1 MKVQVALG
9 TADSTLADVPEQARA
24 AEAEGFDSLGYSELS
39 SDPMLHLAVA
49 ASVTERIELA
59 SNIVVAFARTPMTL
73 AVQGRAIQESS
84 RGRLLLGLGSQI
96 KPHILHRYS
105 MPWSRPAARMAE
117 FVAAMRAIWTAWE
130 TGDRLSFRGDFY
142 THTLMTPMFTPAS
155 SQPPPR
161 VFVAAVGER
170 MAETAGRVADGVLL
184 HPFTTEAYVR
194 QVTVP
199 ALERGLAKAGRTR
212 DDGFELVH
220 ATFIVTGRTEEEMAA
235 STRLVRR
242 QLAFYGST
250 PAYLPVLALHG
261 WTDLGRELNRLS
273 VTQMADRWERMADL
287 VDDEVLGAFAVLA
300 EPDAV
305 GAALVQRFGDVA
317 TRLGV
322 NDSGLPDRG
331 LLLQV
336 AHDVQGAS

>member
-1 MKVQVALG
+1 VKVDVSLG
-9 TADSTLADVPEQARA
+9 STSPRLADVSEQARA
-24 AEAEGFDSLGYSELS
+24 AEAEGFDALSYSELS

-49 ASVTERIELA
+49 ASVTSRIELA
-59 SNIVVAFARTPMTL
+59 SNIVVAFARTPMLL

-96 KPHILHRYS
+96 KPHVEHRYS

-155 SQPPPR
+155 TYPPPR

-170 MAETAGRVADGVLL
+170 MARTAGRVADGVLL
-184 HPFTTEAYVR
+184 HPFTTERYVR
-194 QVTVP
+194 AVTVP
-199 ALERGLAKAGRTR
+199 AVERGLAQAGRGR
-212 DDGFELVH
+212 EGFDLVH
-220 ATFIVTGRTEEEMAA
+220 ATFIVTGRTEEEMADSA
-235 STRLVRR
+235 RRVRR

-250 PAYLPVLALHG
+250 PAYLPVFALHG
-261 WTDLGRELNRLS
+261 WTDLGLRLNRLS
-273 VTQMADRWERMADL
+273 TTQDPDRWEKMTDL
-287 VDDEVLGAFAVLA
+287 VDDEVLDAFAVVA
-300 EPDAV
+300 EPDQVAP
-305 GAALVQRFGDVA
+305 ALVARFRGVA

-322 NDSGLPDRG
+322 NDVGLPDRG
-331 LLLQV
+331 LLLDV
-336 AHDVQGAS
+336 AHSVQRTT